1 MLVMISLAF
10 AITGINIVSF
20 FASGREGTN
29 KNCSQALTKFT
40 REKQRKG
47 KCKKKNGEQDHPPP
61 PFPRLCMRIYTL

>member
-47 KCKKKNGEQDHPPP
+47 KCKKKMVSKITPLPLFHV
-61 PFPRLCMRIYTL
+61 CV

>member
-20 FASGREGTN
+20 FANGREGTN

-47 KCKKKNGEQDHPPP
+47 KCKKKMVNKISPS
-61 PFPRLCMRIYTL
+61 PFPHPCMRIYTL